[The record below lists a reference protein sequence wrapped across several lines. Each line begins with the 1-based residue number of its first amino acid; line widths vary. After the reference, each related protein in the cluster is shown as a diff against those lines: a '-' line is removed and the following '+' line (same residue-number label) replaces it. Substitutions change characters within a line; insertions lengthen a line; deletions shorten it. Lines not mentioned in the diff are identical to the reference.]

1 MTLQELGYNTWFEEH
16 AALQNTK
23 GCAIARITAVDRGF
37 CLVRDALREVPAEL
51 SGRMSFGID
60 SPEQLPCVGDW
71 ALVRHCNND
80 TFAIIVGLLPRR
92 TFLRRRA
99 PGAGAGCQMIAANI
113 DLALIVQSCQ
123 FDFNPNR
130 LERYLVMALDGGVEP
145 LVLLTKTD
153 LVPEEEVERKLG
165 VLRALA
171 RGKAMSLS
179 NVTGSGLD
187 ELRQLL
193 APGQTCCLLGSSGV
207 GKTTLVNRLMGRDV
221 FGTQTVS
228 GTGEG
233 RHTTTRRQLCTLQG
247 GALLVDTPGMRELGI
262 VGAEEG
268 LEAGFEDIAA
278 LSAQCRY
285 ADCRHGNEPGCAV
298 RAAIERGE
306 LARERFAHHLKL
318 RKESEY
324 NALSALDKRRKDK
337 TFGRLV
343 KAVKKHM
350 RD

>member
-1 MTLQELGYNTWFEEH
+1 MTLQELGYSTWFEVH
-16 AALQNTK
+16 AALQNTE
-23 GCAIARITAVDRGF
+23 GCAIARITAVDRNF
-37 CLVRDALREVPAEL
+37 CMVRDALHEVPAEL
-51 SGRMSFGID
+51 SGRMSYGID
-60 SPEQLPCVGDW
+60 SPEELPCVGDW
-71 ALVRHCNND
+71 ALVRHYNND
-80 TFAIIVGLLPRR
+80 SAAIIDGLLPRR

-99 PGAGAGCQMIAANI
+99 PGAGPGYQMIAANI

-130 LERYLVMALDGGVEP
+130 LERYLVMALGGGVEP

-153 LVPEEEVERKLG
+153 LVSEEEVERKLG
-165 VLRALA
+165 VLRAIA
-171 RGKAMSLS
+171 RGKAMPLS

-207 GKTTLVNRLMGRDV
+207 GKTTLINRLMGQEV
-221 FGTQTVS
+221 FGTQAVS

-233 RHTTTRRQLCTLQG
+233 RHTTTRRQLCVLQG

-262 VGAEEG
+262 MGAEEG
-268 LEAGFEDIAA
+268 LEAGFEEIAA

-285 ADCRHGNEPGCAV
+285 SDCRHGNEPGCAV
-298 RAAIERGE
+298 RAAIDRGE
-306 LARERFAHHLKL
+306 LTGERYAHYLKL

-324 NALSALDKRRKDK
+324 IVMSTMDKRKKDK
-337 TFGRLV
+337 AFGRFV
-343 KAVKKHM
+343 KAAKKQM
-350 RD
+350 RK

>member
-1 MTLQELGYNTWFEEH
+1 MTLQELGYNTWFEQH
-16 AALQNTK
+16 AALLNTG
-23 GCAIARITAVDRGF
+23 GCVIARITAVDRGL

-60 SPEQLPCVGDW
+60 SPEELPSVGDW
-71 ALVRHCNND
+71 ALVRHCNDD
-80 TFAIIVGLLPRR
+80 TFAIIDGLLPRR

-99 PGAGAGCQMIAANI
+99 PGTGAGCQMIAANI

-123 FDFNPNR
+123 YDFNPNR

-171 RGKAMSLS
+171 RGKAMPLS
-179 NVTGSGLD
+179 NVTGSGLE

-193 APGQTCCLLGSSGV
+193 APGRTCCLLGSSGV
-207 GKTTLVNRLMGRDV
+207 GKTTLVNRLMGREA
-221 FGTQTVS
+221 FGTQAVS

-233 RHTTTRRQLCTLQG
+233 RHTTTRRQLCVLQG

-285 ADCRHGNEPGCAV
+285 ADCRHGNEPGCTV
-298 RAAIERGE
+298 RAALEGGE
-306 LARERFAHHLKL
+306 LARERYAHYLKL

-337 TFGRLV
+337 AFGRFV
-343 KAVKKHM
+343 KSVKKHM